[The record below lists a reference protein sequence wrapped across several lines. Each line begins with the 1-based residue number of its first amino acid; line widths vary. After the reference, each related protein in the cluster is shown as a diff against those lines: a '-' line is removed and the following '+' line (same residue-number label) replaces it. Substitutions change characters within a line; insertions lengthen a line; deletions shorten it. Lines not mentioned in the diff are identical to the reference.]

1 MALYQH
7 SIQMGERG
15 MKILRFPLVKLV
27 IALSIFGVLASL
39 AVLIVQITKLDVPN
53 ADYKDWL
60 YPLSNTILNC
70 GFALLGYWIFVSIV
84 EGRPVTELSKGIV
97 KYNILGIGIGVTFI
111 SMIMGILALLGLYRI
126 DGLNANSAVL
136 QILYMSLV
144 AGVVEEILL
153 RGYFF
158 RFVEEALGTWLSVA
172 LSALLFGF
180 LHAWNPNASFI
191 SSLSIALTAGV
202 VLALL
207 FAITR
212 NLWIV
217 IGMHYAWNFTL
228 GGVYGAPVSGG
239 EAQRFFNGILEG
251 PELLTGG
258 EFGPEASVITV
269 VVFSILA
276 VYLVFRAI
284 KSNKVVKPFWKGRN
298 NVN

>member
-1 MALYQH
+1 
-7 SIQMGERG
+7 
-15 MKILRFPLVKLV
+15 
-27 IALSIFGVLASL
+27 
-39 AVLIVQITKLDVPN
+39 
-53 ADYKDWL
+53 
-60 YPLSNTILNC
+60 
-70 GFALLGYWIFVSIV
+70 V

-191 SSLSIALTAGV
+191 ISLSIALTAGV

-239 EAQRFFNGILEG
+239 EAQGFFNGILEG

-276 VYLVFRAI
+276 VYLVFRAT

>member
-15 MKILRFPLVKLV
+15 MKILRFPVVKLV
-27 IALSIFGVLASL
+27 IALSIYGVLASL
-39 AVLIVQITKLDVPN
+39 AVLILEITKLNLPT
-53 ADYKDWL
+53 ADYKEWL

-70 GFALLGYWIFVSIV
+70 GFALLGYWIFVSLV
-84 EGRPVTELSKGIV
+84 EGRPVTEVSKGFV
-97 KYNILGIGIGVTFI
+97 KYNLIGIGIGVAFI
-111 SMIMGILALLGLYRI
+111 SLIMGILALLGYYRI

-136 QILYMSLV
+136 QILSMSLI
-144 AGVVEEILL
+144 AGVVEEVLL

-158 RFVEEALGTWLSVA
+158 RFVEEALGTWFSVA
-172 LSALLFGF
+172 ISALLFGF

-228 GGVYGAPVSGG
+228 GGIYGAPVSGG
-239 EAQRFFNGILEG
+239 EARGFFKGILEG

-258 EFGPEASVITV
+258 DFGPEASVITV
-269 VVFSILA
+269 MVFTILS
-276 VYLVFRAI
+276 VYLVFRTI
-284 KSNKVVKPFWKGRN
+284 KSNQVVKPFWKGKN
-298 NVN
+298 NVS